1 MVHLP
6 GTPVGALVGYHL
18 FVRPLLP
25 GAEAAPVPA
34 RLGTLP
40 DGGAQRRARPGL
52 LAQPGRLR
60 RGPEGAAVV
69 DLLAGR
75 RLAPYGRADAMVLQ
89 DGGAANPGDPVLV
102 IAL

>member
-1 MVHLP
+1 MPVVHLP

-40 DGGAQRRARPGL
+40 DGGAQRRAPPGL

-60 RGPEGAAVV
+60 PGPEGAAA
-69 DLLAGR
+69 DPLPAGR
-75 RLAPYGRADAMVLQ
+75 ELAPAGRADAMVLQ
-89 DGGAANPGDPVLV
+89 DRGAAKPRD
-102 IAL
+102 